1 MYYIWAHGE
10 DWSDTLSSTRYSQ
23 DAYVLLYGQVCQITH
38 RINMSVTQVTCGKH
52 STTWVLGVVLVS
64 SHASE
69 GCTWQFCSLNLKCLH
84 FSILSY
90 FLFSE
95 LGFRLGFRVWFEVLA
110 EFLHELPKK
119 IMNIHEHPSEPC

>member
-1 MYYIWAHGE
+1 MYYIWAHEE
-10 DWSDTLSSTRYSQ
+10 DWSDTLPSTRYSQ

-69 GCTWQFCSLNLKCLH
+69 GCTSQFESQMSSFFDFIL
-84 FSILSY
+84 FSI
-90 FLFSE
+90 
-95 LGFRLGFRVWFEVLA
+95 FRVRLSVGV
-110 EFLHELPKK
+110 
-119 IMNIHEHPSEPC
+119 